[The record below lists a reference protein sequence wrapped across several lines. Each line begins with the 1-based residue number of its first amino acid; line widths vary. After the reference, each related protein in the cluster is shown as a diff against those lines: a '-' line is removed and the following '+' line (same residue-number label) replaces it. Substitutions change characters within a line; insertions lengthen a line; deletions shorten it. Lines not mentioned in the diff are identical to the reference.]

1 MPKQL
6 SFRIEEIET
15 FKDEYKLKPFVS
27 TKLAVWKILP
37 QVTHTD
43 TTDTVSVTKAQG
55 RVSIERVD
63 EPKKNRKKPFMSHSA
78 NQQAP
83 NIDGGHKKPNQNKK
97 TWNNQKTINRVLGNS
112 KVFSIIALI
121 VISLY
126 FPIKRHN

>member
-6 SFRIEEIET
+6 SFKIEEIET
-15 FKDEYKLKPFVS
+15 FRDEYKLKPFVS

-63 EPKKNRKKPFMSHSA
+63 EPR
-78 NQQAP
+78 
-83 NIDGGHKKPNQNKK
+83 NIDGGQKNQTK
-97 TWNNQKTINRVLGNS
+97 TRKLETTRKQSTE
-112 KVFSIIALI
+112 F
-121 VISLY
+121 
-126 FPIKRHN
+126 

>member
-37 QVTHTD
+37 QVTYTD

-63 EPKKNRKKPFMSHSA
+63 EPRKNKKKPFMSHSV
-78 NQQAP
+78 NQQTP
-83 NIDGGHKKPNQNKK
+83 NIVGGTKKQTK
-97 TWNNQKTINRVLGNS
+97 TRKLETTRKQVQ
-112 KVFSIIALI
+112 F
-121 VISLY
+121 
-126 FPIKRHN
+126 